1 MSVKISLQQEAS
13 TEIPASLLNSF
24 FNSLTRSRVDNGHF
38 PVYQYRIACPS
49 EEVQFILLVTRV
61 SKATNTTT
69 S

>member
-24 FNSLTRSRVDNGHF
+24 FKNLTRLESIMAIF
-38 PVYQYRIACPS
+38 QSQYRIACPS

>member
-24 FNSLTRSRVDNGHF
+24 FKNLTRVDNGHF
-38 PVYQYRIACPS
+38 PVYQYRVACPS